1 MPVREDDLDLRDLG
15 YHRAMPS
22 ISSLAANAQ
31 SSSGYAV
38 DSWIDLTL
46 EPMTKVWQGEGGES
60 NFFFSEE
67 DAREVRG
74 AYVGSNPYEFAETL
88 WRLAQVSPS
97 AKYGYRTAILEY
109 VVDLPVQAA
118 VGVCRANSHLGSGSV
133 FQYYIP
139 NWQSKM
145 FRTGRR
151 YAFKR

>member
-1 MPVREDDLDLRDLG
+1 M
-15 YHRAMPS
+15 S
-22 ISSLAANAQ
+22 IATLAASAQ
-31 SSSGYAV
+31 SSGGYAV
-38 DSWIDLTL
+38 DAWFDLVL

-74 AYVGSNPYEFAETL
+74 AYVGRNPYQFAETL

-109 VVDLPVQAA
+109 VVDISTPAA
-118 VGVCRANSHLGSGSV
+118 VGICRANTSLGSGSV

-139 NWQSKM
+139 DWQKGL

-151 YAFKR
+151 YAFKHQKY